1 MVNEPAAP
9 SKLKG
14 WLSMSIGLLAVVIGA
29 VWTLQGL
36 NILTDS
42 QMSDNK
48 TWALVGPIV
57 ALAGLILIVTGVRAR
72 SRSKRQPPPA

>member
-1 MVNEPAAP
+1 MVNDPAQP
-9 SKLKG
+9 PKLKG
-14 WLSMSIGLLAVVIGA
+14 WLPMALGLLAVVIGA

-48 TWALVGPIV
+48 TWALIGPVV
-57 ALAGLILIVTGVRAR
+57 ALLGLILIIMGVRLR
-72 SRSKRQPPPA
+72 SRAKRQPPPA

>member
-1 MVNEPAAP
+1 MVNEPASP
-9 SKLKG
+9 SKLTG
-14 WLSMSIGLLAVVIGA
+14 WLSMAIGLLAVVIGA

-48 TWALVGPIV
+48 TWALIGPIV
-57 ALAGLILIVTGVRAR
+57 ALAGLILIILGVRAR

>member
-1 MVNEPAAP
+1 MVNEPASRP
-9 SKLKG
+9 KLKG
-14 WLSMSIGLLAVVIGA
+14 WLPMALGMLAVVIGA

-48 TWALVGPIV
+48 IWALVGPVV
-57 ALAGLILIVTGVRAR
+57 ALVGLILIITGVRVR
-72 SRSKRQPPPA
+72 SRSKRSQPSA